1 MNSGR
6 TIFAQFIDFLPKYEF
21 DKLVEKY
28 KGNYKAQQF
37 SCWDQLL
44 IMFFAQLTYRESLRD
59 IEACLKACSNK
70 LYHSGIRS
78 KGARSTLA
86 YWNETRDWKIFAE
99 FAQLLIPKTRKLYE
113 KDNEFLNDID
123 GLVYALD
130 STTIDLCLNLFPWA
144 RFRKNKGAVKAHTL
158 LDLRGSIPTWIQ
170 ITDGKVHDVN
180 VLDQLPVEPGAY
192 YIMDRGYV
200 DYARL
205 YRIDQ
210 QKAFY
215 ITRAK
220 KGFAQRRLYSAK
232 VDRTTGLIC
241 DQTIVLVNHYSSKDY
256 PDKLRRIKYY
266 DAETEKTFVFITN
279 NFQLSALTIARLFKE
294 RWKIEL
300 FFKWLK
306 QHLRIRAFY
315 GTSQNAVHTQIWIAV
330 SVYLLVAIMK
340 KEMKLK
346 QSLYTI
352 LQILSVSLFERMPIQ
367 QAFQQIEL
375 QNETIHNP
383 NQLNLF

>member
-1 MNSGR
+1 MNLGR
-6 TIFAQFIDFLPKYEF
+6 TIFAQLLDFLPKYEF
-21 DKLVEKY
+21 DKLVERY

-59 IEACLKACSNK
+59 IAACLNACSNK

-99 FAQLLIPKTRKLYE
+99 FATLLISQTRRLYD
-113 KDNEFLNDID
+113 KDNEFLNDIE

-205 YRIDQ
+205 YQIDQ

-220 KGFAQRRLYSAK
+220 TNFAWKRLYSAK
-232 VDRTTGLIC
+232 SDRIAGVIC
-241 DQTIVLVNHYSSKDY
+241 DQTIMLVNHYASKDY

-266 DAETEKTFVFITN
+266 DAEIEITFVFITN
-279 NFQLSALTIARLFKE
+279 NFNLTALTIAKLYKE

-306 QHLRIRAFY
+306 QHLRIKTFY
-315 GTSQNAVHTQIWIAV
+315 GTSLNAIHIQIWIAV

-367 QAFQQIEL
+367 QAFQQVQL
-375 QNETIHNP
+375 QNENEHP
-383 NQLNLF
+383 ANQLKMF

>member
-6 TIFAQFIDFLPKYEF
+6 TVFAQLIDFLPKYEF

-28 KGNYKAQQF
+28 NGNYKAQHF

-44 IMFFAQLTYRESLRD
+44 IMCFAQLTYRESLRD
-59 IEACLKACSNK
+59 IAACLKTMSAK
-70 LYHSGIRS
+70 LYHSGIRN
-78 KGARSTLA
+78 KGARSTIA
-86 YWNETRDWKIFAE
+86 YWNETRNCKIFAE
-99 FAQLLIPKTRKLYE
+99 LAGVLIPKARGLYLN
-113 KDNEFLNDID
+113 DNQFLRDID

-158 LDLRGSIPTWIQ
+158 LDLRGSIPTWIE
-170 ITDGKVHDVN
+170 ITEGKTHDVN
-180 VLDQLPVEPGAY
+180 ALDNLPIEPGAY
-192 YIMDRGYV
+192 YVMDRGYV

-210 QKAFY
+210 QKAFF

-220 KGFAQRRLYSAK
+220 SNFAWRRLYSKK
-232 VDRTTGLIC
+232 VDRATGLIC
-241 DQTIVLVNHYSSKDY
+241 DQIIALDNYYAAKDY
-256 PDKLRRIKYY
+256 PDHFRRIKYN
-266 DAETEKTFVFITN
+266 DHTTDKTFVFITN
-279 NFQLSALTIARLFKE
+279 NFHLPALTIALLYKQ
-294 RWKIEL
+294 RWMIEL

-306 QHLRIRAFY
+306 QHLRIKAFY
-315 GTSQNAVHTQIWIAV
+315 GTSLNAVQSQIWIAV

-340 KEMKLK
+340 KEMKLE

-352 LQILSVSLFERMPIQ
+352 LQILSLSLFERMPIQ
-367 QAFQQIEL
+367 QAFQNIEL
-375 QNETIHNP
+375 QNEKFSHP
-383 NQLNLF
+383 NQLILF

>member
-6 TIFAQFIDFLPKYEF
+6 TIFEQLIDFLPKYEF

-59 IEACLKACSNK
+59 IAACLKTCSHK

-99 FAQLLIPKTRKLYE
+99 FAGQLLPKTRKLYD
-113 KDNEFLNDID
+113 KDNEFLNDIE

-144 RFRKNKGAVKAHTL
+144 RFRKHKGAVKAHTL

-180 VLDQLPVEPGAY
+180 VLDELPVEPGAY

-205 YRIDQ
+205 YHIDQ
-210 QKAFY
+210 QKAFF

-220 KGFAQRRLYSAK
+220 TNCAWKRLYSAK
-232 VDRTTGLIC
+232 TDRTAGVIC
-241 DQTIVLVNHYSSKDY
+241 DQTIMLINHYASKDY
-256 PDKLRRIKYY
+256 PDK
-266 DAETEKTFVFITN
+266 A
-279 NFQLSALTIARLFKE
+279 
-294 RWKIEL
+294 
-300 FFKWLK
+300 
-306 QHLRIRAFY
+306 H
-315 GTSQNAVHTQIWIAV
+315 
-330 SVYLLVAIMK
+330 
-340 KEMKLK
+340 
-346 QSLYTI
+346 
-352 LQILSVSLFERMPIQ
+352 
-367 QAFQQIEL
+367 
-375 QNETIHNP
+375 
-383 NQLNLF
+383 

>member
-6 TIFAQFIDFLPKYEF
+6 TVFSQLIDFLPKYEF

-28 KGNYKAQQF
+28 NGNYKAQQF

-44 IMFFAQLTYRESLRD
+44 IMCFAQLTYRESLRD
-59 IEACLKACSNK
+59 IAACLKAMSAK

-78 KGARSTLA
+78 KGAKSTIA

-99 FAQLLIPKTRKLYE
+99 LAGVLIPKAKSLYLN
-113 KDNEFLNDID
+113 DNEFLNDID

-130 STTIDLCLNLFPWA
+130 STTVDLCLNLFPWA

-158 LDLRGSIPTWIQ
+158 LDLRGSIPTWIE
-170 ITDGKVHDVN
+170 ITDGKTHDVN
-180 VLDQLPVEPGAY
+180 VLDNLPIEPGAY
-192 YIMDRGYV
+192 YVMDRGYV

-210 QKAFY
+210 QKAFF
-215 ITRAK
+215 ITRSK
-220 KGFAQRRLYSAK
+220 SNFAWRRLYSKK
-232 VDRTTGLIC
+232 VERTTGLIC
-241 DQTIVLVNHYSSKDY
+241 DQIIALDNYYAAKDY
-256 PDKLRRIKYY
+256 PDKFRRIKYN
-266 DAETEKTFVFITN
+266 DQETGKIFVFITN
-279 NFQLSALTIARLFKE
+279 NFHLPALTIALLYKQ
-294 RWKIEL
+294 RWMIEL

-306 QHLRIRAFY
+306 QHLRIKAFY
-315 GTSQNAVHTQIWIAV
+315 GTSRNAVQSQIWIAV
-330 SVYLLVAIMK
+330 CVYLLVAIMK
-340 KEMKLK
+340 KEMKLE

-367 QAFQQIEL
+367 QAFQHIEL
-375 QNETIHNP
+375 QNEKSFDP
-383 NQLNLF
+383 NQLILF

>member
-6 TIFAQFIDFLPKYEF
+6 TIFAQLIDFLPKYDF

-86 YWNETRDWKIFAE
+86 YWNETRDWRIFAE

-113 KDNEFLNDID
+113 KDNEFLNDIE

-232 VDRTTGLIC
+232 VNKATGLIC
-241 DQTIVLVNHYSSKDY
+241 DQTVVLANHYSSKDY

-266 DAETEKTFVFITN
+266 DADTEKTFVFITN
-279 NFQLSALTIARLFKE
+279 NFQLPALTIARLFKE
-294 RWKIEL
+294 RWEIEL

-306 QHLRIRAFY
+306 QHLRIKAFY
-315 GTSQNAVHTQIWIAV
+315 GTSLNAVHAQIWIAV

-352 LQILSVSLFERMPIQ
+352 LQILSVSLFERMPIH
-367 QAFQQIEL
+367 QAFEQIEI
-375 QNETIHNP
+375 QIENKHP
-383 NQLNLF
+383 SNQLKLF